1 MVEGS
6 LENLDLILFKHI
18 QKDYFNINENKRIQG
33 QGTIA
38 VFLSLLTMMLKLFD
52 FVFFYNLYI
61 SDTII
66 FNKENF
72 LIYSNFR

>member
-52 FVFFYNLYI
+52 FVFFFTICI
-61 SDTII
+61 S
-66 FNKENF
+66 
-72 LIYSNFR
+72 LIQ